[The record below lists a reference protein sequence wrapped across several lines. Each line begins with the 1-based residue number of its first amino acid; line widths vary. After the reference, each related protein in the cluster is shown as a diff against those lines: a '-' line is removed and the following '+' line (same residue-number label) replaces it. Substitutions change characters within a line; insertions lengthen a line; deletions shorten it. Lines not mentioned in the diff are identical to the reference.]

1 MPDGL
6 LAGNDFFQGGLA
18 LMFMGAVIAAIRY
31 APQLIWHL
39 IQRYWAVSVTTRD
52 QELVRWISKWMAETE
67 YGRNCQWLDAATSK
81 GADGPDAFLRPGFGL
96 HSFKEQGQRY
106 WLLHALEDQGIAGK
120 ISVLTL
126 KVLGRDSAPLRQVI
140 RLAVETAKT
149 EQIGK
154 NVIYIND
161 RWGSWERIRLF
172 PNRYKSSLFLDSG
185 VTEDILTDAKDFLS
199 SEEQYR
205 VRGLPYRR
213 GYLFSG
219 PPGNGKSTIIQVIA
233 TELSLP
239 IYLLSLSDPEM
250 TDYSLAR
257 ALGQMP
263 EKCLLVIE
271 DFEKVNL
278 NKTCM
283 TVVGLLNAVDGP
295 LASEGRLLIVT
306 ANEADAIQEH
316 FLRPGR
322 IDRRWSI
329 DMPSAEAV
337 EICYDLFSPDG
348 TIDKAT
354 FIQEAVTSEWS
365 MARVQQE
372 IVVRTKGFEWFR

>member
-18 LMFMGAVIAAIRY
+18 LMFMGAAIAAIRY

-67 YGRNCQWLDAATSK
+67 YGKNCQWLDAAASN
-81 GADGPDAFLRPGFGL
+81 GANGPDAFLRPGFGM
-96 HSFKEQGQRY
+96 HSFKEQGTRY
-106 WLLHALEDQGIAGK
+106 WFLHALEDQGIAGK

-126 KVLGRDSAPLRQVI
+126 KILGRDSAPLRRVI
-140 RLAVETAKT
+140 KLAVETAKA

-154 NVIYIND
+154 NVIYTND
-161 RWGSWERIRLF
+161 RWGNWERIRLF
-172 PNRYKSSLFLDSG
+172 PNRHKGSLFLESG
-185 VTEDILTDAKDFLS
+185 VAEEMLTDAREFLGG
-199 SEEQYR
+199 EEYYR

-219 PPGNGKSTIIQVIA
+219 SPGNGKSTIIQVLA

-257 ALGQMP
+257 ALGQTP
-263 EKCLLVIE
+263 ERCLFVIE

-278 NKTCM
+278 DMTSM
-283 TVVGLLNAVDGP
+283 TVAGLLNALDGP
-295 LASEGRLLIVT
+295 LASDGRLLIIT
-306 ANEADAIQEH
+306 ANEAGAIQEYY
-316 FLRPGR
+316 LRPGR
-322 IDRRWSI
+322 IDRRWLI
-329 DMPSAEAV
+329 DTPSAEAV
-337 EICYDLFSPDG
+337 EMCYDSFSPDG
-348 TIDKAT
+348 TVDKAI
-354 FIQEAVTSEWS
+354 FIQRAVASEWS
-365 MARVQQE
+365 MAKVQQE
-372 IVVRTKGFEWFR
+372 LVVRTRHGAKG